1 MSIVLAGGITLNS
14 NNRGSFLILIAVIL
28 WSFSGFIIKTVEA
41 SALWIILIRSLAGG
55 IFLSPFIFRR
65 KIYPLKIVFLAGVFM
80 ALFLLS
86 ITVTTKI
93 SSAAMAIS
101 MQYAAPMYVIGYGF
115 IKNKRIDYK
124 KLLVLILIFIGVSI
138 NVLNS
143 LKEANT
149 VAMFSGLAIGI
160 TFILYSLSLQKIN
173 EGSPLGIIALI
184 NLICAFFY
192 MLALPFNYENPPATL
207 REILLLLLAGVFIS
221 GLSYALYGAGLRKV
235 NIERAMIIGLA
246 EPILNPIWVYL
257 GNREIPEPM
266 IMVGIAFILLGAVAD
281 IVLRKKGTE
290 ESVVK

>member
-1 MSIVLAGGITLNS
+1 
-14 NNRGSFLILIAVIL
+14 
-28 WSFSGFIIKTVEA
+28 
-41 SALWIILIRSLAGG
+41 
-55 IFLSPFIFRR
+55 
-65 KIYPLKIVFLAGVFM
+65 
-80 ALFLLS
+80 
-86 ITVTTKI
+86 
-93 SSAAMAIS
+93 
-101 MQYAAPMYVIGYGF
+101 MYVIGYGF